1 MVGGW
6 SESYTFLLISLS
18 QLLVARIRSLNFFL
32 VAFSKLLKCS
42 SLALG
47 GKGWGI
53 QKMAIED
60 ASRDGGSLGLFESCP
75 RCFKFLNVV
84 SLVQL
89 IPLKPLASM
98 ITPKVSTF

>member
-6 SESYTFLLISLS
+6 SESCNFLLISLS
-18 QLLVARIRSLNFFL
+18 QLPVARIRSLNFFL
-32 VAFSKLLKCS
+32 VASSKLLKCS
-42 SLALG
+42 SLALV

-60 ASRDGGSLGLFESCP
+60 GSRDGGSLGLFESCR
-75 RCFKFLNVV
+75 RCFKFLNVF

-98 ITPKVSTF
+98 ITPKVLTF

>member
-1 MVGGW
+1 VVGGW
-6 SESYTFLLISLS
+6 SCTFLLISLS
-18 QLLVARIRSLNFFL
+18 QLLVARIRSFNFFL

-42 SLALG
+42 SLALV

-53 QKMAIED
+53 QNLAIED
-60 ASRDGGSLGLFESCP
+60 GSRDGGSLGLFESCP
-75 RCFKFLNVV
+75 RCFKFLNVF